1 MMGRHGMI
9 VKIVMDWIM
18 KPPFPTFGTSK
29 SFKFLVGIHENFMNV
44 KWDYH
49 FFVGISSED
58 LKLGRFPEFKGAVG
72 HGRPPKWIQIAIKS

>member
-1 MMGRHGMI
+1 
-9 VKIVMDWIM
+9 
-18 KPPFPTFGTSK
+18 
-29 SFKFLVGIHENFMNV
+29 MNV